1 MWMKEE
7 RKGGGKESEIE
18 LGRDLWEKH
27 TEEHEHKKGKTN
39 PEVTKFS
46 YKKTPCLLFI
56 GRKKGKFILKR

>member
-7 RKGGGKESEIE
+7 RKGGGKEREIE

-27 TEEHEHKKGKTN
+27 REEHEHKKGKTN

-46 YKKTPCLLFI
+46 
-56 GRKKGKFILKR
+56 